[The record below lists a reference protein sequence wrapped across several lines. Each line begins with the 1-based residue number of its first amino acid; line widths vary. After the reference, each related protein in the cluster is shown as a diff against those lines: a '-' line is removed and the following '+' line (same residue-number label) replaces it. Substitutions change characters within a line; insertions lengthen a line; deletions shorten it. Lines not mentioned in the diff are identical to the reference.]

1 MVCLLLSLLL
11 SMLGTSLVVVH
22 DDDDGL
28 ADGDIP
34 PTAFRHNDP
43 TRIA

>member
-1 MVCLLLSLLL
+1 MSFVAATTAAIVLVD
-11 SMLGTSLVVVH
+11 VVVH
-22 DDDDGL
+22 DDDDDF